1 MKKLVVASCLAIA
14 LAASIQAGHAQTGGS
29 NLLDHF
35 EKAKQFDPAFQ
46 GALAERDGN
55 VIASKVAAS
64 ALFPEV
70 RYSQSQLETE
80 NSARSTVTVSQ
91 PVFNV
96 DRYSTFRERGPRAVI
111 ADATYQTREQELAQ
125 RLFKAVAELVRARE
139 SLALNKAKID
149 TLDQQAKSAKR
160 TFELGTGTLTDV
172 RDAQVRLDQARA
184 GDLTLRARQ
193 AAAERAFAAITG
205 YAPLPNAFALGNQ
218 KPQVA
223 LQSLD
228 EYMMQ
233 ASSNNPSLIVARQN
247 ERIAEIGVTRAKGAW
262 LPTVAASATRTKT
275 SVASNSY
282 VGVALAFPLSAGSYY
297 QVSGAVASATRAAES
312 TRDVEQKTKL
322 EVQRLR
328 DLVEAGRYETEIR
341 MESIRS
347 AELSVEANEKSFSG
361 GIRTRLDIL
370 NSIQTLYQTKEEY
383 LNATV
388 TLAEN
393 LLSLY
398 LQMAMPI
405 PDALKQVQSV
415 LFTS

>member
-1 MKKLVVASCLAIA
+1 
-14 LAASIQAGHAQTGGS
+14 
-29 NLLDHF
+29 
-35 EKAKQFDPAFQ
+35 
-46 GALAERDGN
+46 
-55 VIASKVAAS
+55 
-64 ALFPEV
+64 
-70 RYSQSQLETE
+70 
-80 NSARSTVTVSQ
+80 
-91 PVFNV
+91 
-96 DRYSTFRERGPRAVI
+96 
-111 ADATYQTREQELAQ
+111 
-125 RLFKAVAELVRARE
+125 
-139 SLALNKAKID
+139 
-149 TLDQQAKSAKR
+149 
-160 TFELGTGTLTDV
+160 
-172 RDAQVRLDQARA
+172 
-184 GDLTLRARQ
+184 
-193 AAAERAFAAITG
+193 
-205 YAPLPNAFALGNQ
+205 
-218 KPQVA
+218 
-223 LQSLD
+223 
-228 EYMMQ
+228 MMQ
-233 ASSNNPSLIVARQN
+233 ASANNPGLIVARQN

-312 TRDVEQKTKL
+312 ARDVEQKTKL

-393 LLSLY
+393 LLGLY